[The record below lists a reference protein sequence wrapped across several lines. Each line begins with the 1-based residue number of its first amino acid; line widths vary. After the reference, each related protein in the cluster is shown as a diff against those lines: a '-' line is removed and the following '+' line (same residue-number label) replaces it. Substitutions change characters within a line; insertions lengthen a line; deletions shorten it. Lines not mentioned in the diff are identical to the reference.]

1 MDCRE
6 LECLIYI
13 ITIVSYLNYRGIRAH
28 QMYHNDEINSLD
40 LHYFTTKKEN
50 NKQTEKVSLFWKDIQ
65 TKISLQRT
73 DKTANPN
80 S

>member
-13 ITIVSYLNYRGIRAH
+13 ITIISYLNYRGIRAH
-28 QMYHNDEINSLD
+28 QMYHNDEINSLSII
-40 LHYFTTKKEN
+40 LQQKKKKDTN
-50 NKQTEKVSLFWKDIQ
+50 SKQVYLEDIQ
-65 TKISLQRT
+65 TKISHQRPDQT
-73 DKTANPN
+73 VSPN